1 MSNYA
6 AIALATIPDIETGR
20 CLYDLGDLEDSGI
33 AKAMYHLHKQMSGTD
48 ELPLFLQSIAGV
60 CIRMTSADNR
70 CQPFFVGK
78 HVDNEQQLLI
88 KLLEWIEENKV
99 TMLAWKGDSFDFPVL
114 HYRLLKQG
122 FHSLDF
128 SRHISLD
135 RKIMP
140 FDHQEMP
147 TLREISCLLNLEEL
161 QQYGSREIWHS
172 YIGKQSID
180 IQAYTE
186 ARAERVFAIANR
198 LKMC

>member
-33 AKAMYHLHKQMSGTD
+33 AKAMYHLHKQTSGTD

-60 CIRMTSADNR
+60 CIHMTSLEDNG
-70 CQPFFVGK
+70 QSFFIGK
-78 HVDNEQQLLI
+78 NVDDEQQLLT
-88 KLLEWIEENKV
+88 KLLEWIQVNNL
-99 TMLAWKGDSFDFPVL
+99 TMLAWKGDSFDYPVL

-135 RKIMP
+135 KKIMP
-140 FDHQEMP
+140 FDHQKMP

-161 QQYGSREIWHS
+161 QQYGSRDIWQSH
-172 YIGKQSID
+172 IGKQSID